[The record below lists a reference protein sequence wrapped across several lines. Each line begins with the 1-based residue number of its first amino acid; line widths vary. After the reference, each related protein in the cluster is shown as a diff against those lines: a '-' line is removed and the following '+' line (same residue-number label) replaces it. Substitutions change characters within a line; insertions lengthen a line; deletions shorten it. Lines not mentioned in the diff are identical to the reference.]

1 MKNASLFFSA
11 LMSVMILLFGG
22 TVAYANDDEELANA
36 LTVQN
41 NESVFDNDSATD
53 ESSAV
58 EFYLDIENQKQ
69 MARDIYCLT
78 EAILFEALH
87 EPEEGQIA
95 VANVILNRANWNET
109 RPKYRNR
116 IDFKSDVCGVVNFKI
131 TKNGR
136 TTCAFSYRCEHS
148 FQKRLNRYMDSE
160 SWNEIKTLAI
170 RTYMSYYSGNNVD
183 PSEGATH
190 YHADFVSPRW
200 RKTYQ
205 KTTKIG
211 AHIFYKIPE

>member
-1 MKNASLFFSA
+1 MKTQFFLMISL
-11 LMSVMILLFGG
+11 LVLLFGISS
-22 TVAYANDDEELANA
+22 TMPNANAEEVIDNDDVAVVIGDSLRHPSEDISVIEYYVDYEE
-36 LTVQN
+36 Q
-41 NESVFDNDSATD
+41 ER
-53 ESSAV
+53 
-58 EFYLDIENQKQ
+58 
-69 MARDIYCLT
+69 MAKDIYCLT

-109 RPKYRNR
+109 RPEYRNR

-148 FQKRLNRYMDSE
+148 FRKRLNRYMDSE

-190 YHADFVSPRW
+190 YHADYVSPQW

>member
-1 MKNASLFFSA
+1 MKTQFFLMISL
-11 LMSVMILLFGG
+11 LVLLFGISY
-22 TVAYANDDEELANA
+22 TVSSANA
-36 LTVQN
+36 EEVINTDDDDVVVAIGDSLRYPS
-41 NESVFDNDSATD
+41 EDISVI
-53 ESSAV
+53 EY
-58 EFYLDIENQKQ
+58 YLDYEQQEQ